1 MQIVIVG
8 GGTVGTEVAMHLQ
21 RSGHSVAL
29 IEPRPE
35 RCAELAEKLDILVV
49 EGSGASPRSLEQAGI
64 AGAQML
70 LAVSSVDEANIL
82 ACSLA
87 AQYGVP
93 TRMARIRSSG
103 EFRTKGS
110 PINLEALGITRII
123 DPEHVMVRVI
133 AQIAHIPGATEVF
146 SYHDGEILLARH
158 LMREGM
164 PIIGKRF
171 RDIASLSDSHSF
183 LAVALRRESEGKTW
197 IPAGD
202 DVITAGDDITTAF
215 TRESLGRYLEMLG
228 LAHRRLK
235 RAVVSGDGLTA
246 IQLCEELATWVEM
259 VTLIDWNGDHAM
271 RAAQRLHGIEVIH
284 GDPTERDVLREV
296 SIDRADLFVG
306 VGNDTTR
313 NVMGALLARSEGCT
327 ETIAVSMEPAS
338 NRLFREIGISHVI
351 SPRRAIAQEIMDIIA
366 RGRMSVEL
374 QLRNLDLESV
384 EMRVGEGSKV
394 SRRPLSEVWTPHK
407 RQAIVGAVYRNGR
420 AEIPRGDTVL
430 QAGDE
435 IVVIVKPKHVGT
447 IQGLFKERR

>member
-8 GGTVGTEVAMHLQ
+8 GGTVGTEVAVHLQ

-29 IEPRPE
+29 VEPRPE

-49 EGSGASPRSLEQAGI
+49 EGSGASPRALEQAGI
-64 AGAQML
+64 AGAGML

-103 EFRTKGS
+103 EFRSKGS
-110 PINLEALGITRII
+110 PIDLEKLGITRII

-158 LMREGM
+158 IMREGM
-164 PIIGKRF
+164 PIIGRRF
-171 RDIASLSDSHSF
+171 RDVAAIAGGHSF

-197 IPAGD
+197 IPTGD
-202 DVITAGDDITTAF
+202 DVVSAGDDITTAF
-215 TRESLGRYLEMLG
+215 TRESLPQYLRMLG
-228 LAHRRLK
+228 LENRRLK
-235 RAVVSGDGLTA
+235 KAIVSGDGLTA
-246 IQLCEELATWVEM
+246 IQLCEELATWVET
-259 VTLIDWNGDHAM
+259 VTLVDWNTDHAM
-271 RAAQRLHGIEVIH
+271 RAAQRLHGVEVIQ
-284 GDPTERDVLREV
+284 GDPTEREVLREV
-296 SIDRADLFVG
+296 SVGRADLFVG

-313 NVMGALLARSEGCT
+313 NVMGALLARSEGCA
-327 ETIAVSMEPAS
+327 ETIAVSFEPAS
-338 NRLFREIGISHVI
+338 NRLFREIGINHVI

-384 EMRVGEGSKV
+384 EMRVGEGSKAT
-394 SRRPLSEVWTPHK
+394 RGPLSEVWLPHR
-407 RQAIVGAVYRNGR
+407 RQAIVGAVYRDGR
-420 AEIPRGDTVL
+420 AEIARGDTVL
-430 QAGDE
+430 RAGDE
-435 IVVIVKPKHVGT
+435 VILIVKPKHVGT
-447 IQGLFKERR
+447 IQGLFRERK